1 MEEELKEIDDIEDF
15 LLYIKTES
23 FKVFL
28 TKMLSV
34 SIDIYK
40 DDEVVFAESEARFIE
55 ERLDDLEVLKDIER
69 YIIDANEKLYI
80 HKEDAV
86 MVIASIANDMLSKFL
101 NNLVDLGILQMCWD
115 PKNNEFLWRLYS
127 Q

>member
-69 YIIDANEKLYI
+69 YVIDANEKLYI

>member
-55 ERLDDLEVLKDIER
+55 
-69 YIIDANEKLYI
+69 
-80 HKEDAV
+80 
-86 MVIASIANDMLSKFL
+86 
-101 NNLVDLGILQMCWD
+101 
-115 PKNNEFLWRLYS
+115 
-127 Q
+127 